1 MRHIYN
7 NNKLNNWNF
16 TNVMLYFV
24 GDPYL
29 ENHLRETIP
38 RARRDRLSMSRESA
52 IYTIPITEGLG
63 NAIYK

>member
-1 MRHIYN
+1 
-7 NNKLNNWNF
+7 
-16 TNVMLYFV
+16 MLYFV

-63 NAIYK
+63 NAIY